1 MLRIAYLFTSFPK
14 LSEQFFL
21 REVLELRAQGVQV
34 DVYSMWR
41 GGVDS
46 SSGVVTHMLFLD
58 WLRVLP
64 ELFYWLC
71 IRPLVICQI
80 FCLLCRRYGSWTNCG
95 ENILGLLFAVRF
107 ARSIRAKHYDYTHAC
122 WATAPGMAAYVLR
135 RLTEQKYTLEA
146 HAYDV
151 FRDGGDTLLKDKL
164 TAAQAVRSSTDSTAQ
179 VLHILKGAR
188 EHPKIQTIRRGL
200 GKIPVYQERL
210 AQKGALHVLSVGRLI
225 EKKGYSQE
233 LEIFSAWQRQ
243 GIDFRATIIGEG
255 PMHRLLLAKIKELGL
270 EDRVTLIGKLPYSE
284 VETYYKSADLFLF
297 TGSIS
302 KSGDRD
308 GFPNV
313 IAEAMSYSLPV
324 FSTAVAGTT
333 EVIRHGETGYIVD
346 LQDVDLAAAA
356 IYEQMQMPESILT
369 ATRNAH
375 QWVRDFFNVS
385 TNIKQLS
392 DALWCENTHDQG
404 QG

>member
-1 MLRIAYLFTSFPK
+1 MFTSFPK

-21 REVLELRAQGVQV
+21 REVIELRAQGVQV

-41 GGVDS
+41 GGADS
-46 SSGVVTHMLFLD
+46 SAGAVTHMLFLD
-58 WLRVLP
+58 WLRILP
-64 ELFYWLC
+64 ELFYWLFL
-71 IRPLVICQI
+71 RPLVICQI
-80 FCLLCRRYGSWTNCG
+80 SFLLCRRYGSWTNCG
-95 ENILGLLFAVRF
+95 ENILGLLFALRF
-107 ARSIRAKHYDYTHAC
+107 ARSISRKNYDFTHAC
-122 WATAPGMAAYVLR
+122 WATSPGMSAYVLR
-135 RLTEQKYTLEA
+135 RLIEQKFTLEA

-151 FRDGGDTLLKDKL
+151 FRDGGDALIKDKL
-164 TAAQAVRSSTDSTAQ
+164 TAAHAVRSSTESTAQ
-179 VLHILKGAR
+179 VLHTLKCAR
-188 EHPKIQTIRRGL
+188 EHPQIHTIRRGL

-210 AQKGALHVLSVGRLI
+210 PQKGALHVLSVGRLI
-225 EKKGYSQE
+225 EKKGYSKE
-233 LEIFSAWQRQ
+233 LEVFSAWLRQ
-243 GIDFRATIIGEG
+243 GINFHATIIGEG
-255 PMHRLLLAKIKELGL
+255 PMHRFLAPKIKELGL
-270 EDRVTLIGKLPYSE
+270 EDRVTLIGKLPYTE

-324 FSTAVAGTT
+324 FATAVAGTT

-346 LQDVDLAAAA
+346 LQDVDLAAEA

-369 ATRNAH
+369 ASRNAH

-392 DALWCENTHDQG
+392 NALWCENSRN
-404 QG
+404 